1 MKSIEDKLTSCCK
14 LLRSMF
20 NYGNIGDILKIMKF
34 SLGLQIPKTLEAIY
48 DMEADDY
55 SMLFPNNGN
64 FTGLEKLG

>member
-1 MKSIEDKLTSCCK
+1 
-14 LLRSMF
+14 MF

-64 FTGLEKLG
+64 FTGLEKLGWVFNSKYTEKRSKYYI